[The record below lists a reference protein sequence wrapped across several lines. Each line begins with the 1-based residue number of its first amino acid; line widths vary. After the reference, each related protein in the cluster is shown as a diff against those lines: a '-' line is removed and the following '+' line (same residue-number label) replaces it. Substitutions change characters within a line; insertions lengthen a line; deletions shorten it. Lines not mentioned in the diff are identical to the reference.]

1 MQKLRITNAAY
12 AICFKKPNGM
22 LVNSVW
28 HATCYVRTCLRREI
42 SARYKTHTLRKTVD
56 MLGWMILFAVMAL
69 LGTVSTLAH
78 PAAVSALVG
87 FTFGSLFFIGLL
99 TRLVRGRGW

>member
-1 MQKLRITNAAY
+1 
-12 AICFKKPNGM
+12 
-22 LVNSVW
+22 
-28 HATCYVRTCLRREI
+28 
-42 SARYKTHTLRKTVD
+42 
-56 MLGWMILFAVMAL
+56 MLGWMVLFAVMAL